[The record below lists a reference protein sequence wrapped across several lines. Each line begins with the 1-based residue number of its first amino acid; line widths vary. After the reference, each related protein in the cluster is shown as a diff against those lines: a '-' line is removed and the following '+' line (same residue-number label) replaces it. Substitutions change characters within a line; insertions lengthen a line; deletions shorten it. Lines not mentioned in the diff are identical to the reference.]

1 LPTPQEKYVFA
12 SLFKDVEAK
21 MILNL
26 HLIRI
31 LQYKHTLLCLGVS
44 Q

>member
-1 LPTPQEKYVFA
+1 
-12 SLFKDVEAK
+12 

-31 LQYKHTLLCLGVS
+31 LQYKQTLLCLGLVQEVEVNES
-44 Q
+44 